1 MLFSYNSMSQQPNL
15 ATEEIRLAIIEAL
28 RDPKRRFFSRSD
40 HASRN
45 YLDLWG
51 LTEDNV
57 YQAMIAS
64 LEMHELQEKPKQ
76 DARDKL
82 KYQHLLYYPE
92 FEDMPEILIYVKLNP
107 LGEPV
112 RVKLSV
118 HPHNTGHQPISTI
131 PIQPTTDNEH

>member
-82 KYQHLLYYPE
+82 KYQHLLYLS
-92 FEDMPEILIYVKLNP
+92 LI
-107 LGEPV
+107 
-112 RVKLSV
+112 
-118 HPHNTGHQPISTI
+118 HI
-131 PIQPTTDNEH
+131 